1 MVKQDERI
9 AALEELHRQI
19 LVCTKC
25 PLAKGRTN
33 AVPGEGSPNAKVM
46 FIGEAPGEQEDA
58 QGRPFVGPAG
68 RFLNELLALA
78 GLSRED
84 VFITNT
90 VKCRPPNNRTPS
102 NEEITACHP
111 YLEAQIALIR
121 PKVVCPLGAA
131 ALKAVLPELKMT
143 ISQVHGQALT
153 KSGIIFVPLFHPAA
167 ALHQP
172 KWKDVLRQDML
183 KLKALL
189 AQVLTEDK
197 GSSVSRR

>member
-1 MVKQDERI
+1 MVKQDERS

-19 LVCTKC
+19 MECTKC
-25 PLAKGRTN
+25 PLAKGRTH
-33 AVPGEGSPNAKVM
+33 AVPGEGNPNAKVM

-78 GLSRED
+78 GLEREE

-102 NEEITACHP
+102 NDELLACRP
-111 YLEAQIALIR
+111 FLEAQIALIR
-121 PKVVCPLGAA
+121 PKVVCLLGAA
-131 ALKAVLPELKMT
+131 ALKALLPELRKT
-143 ISQVHGQALT
+143 ISQVHGQAFT

-172 KWKDVLRQDML
+172 KWKDVLKQDML
-183 KLKALL
+183 KLKGLL
-189 AQVLTEDK
+189 SQVFTENER
-197 GSSVSRR
+197 SSGSRR